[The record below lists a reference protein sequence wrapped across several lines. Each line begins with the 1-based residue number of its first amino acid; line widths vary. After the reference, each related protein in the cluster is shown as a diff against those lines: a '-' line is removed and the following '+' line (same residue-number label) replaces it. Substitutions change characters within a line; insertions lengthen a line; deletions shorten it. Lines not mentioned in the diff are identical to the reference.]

1 LELCVSS
8 GLFFGEMPC
17 MGWNSSDKLVKEIFA
32 CLFLLLKIKN
42 HYYMANKI
50 EKQKGILLRP
60 RNLGIVAVTA
70 LLCILTSCGND
81 ERGSTSTTMKN
92 PTETANN
99 AVENT
104 NSTADSKGTT
114 SGLGAFVKQK
124 MACGVELN
132 IPENGSEARLMAF
145 IEDTGKPADKT
156 IWFTMDRLSFKTG
169 NSTSLDMA
177 KSFEQLQNIVE
188 ILKCY
193 PKVQLKIGAYADNSG
208 DKNAMKKQSSDRA
221 TIVKATLIGMG
232 VAPGRLEAEGFGD
245 QNPVASNDTKESH
258 PQNSRINLQV
268 KAK

>member
-1 LELCVSS
+1 MS
-8 GLFFGEMPC
+8 
-17 MGWNSSDKLVKEIFA
+17 NR
-32 CLFLLLKIKN
+32 
-42 HYYMANKI
+42 I
-50 EKQKGILLRP
+50 EERKGMRLRP
-60 RNLGIVAVTA
+60 RNLGIVAVSVM
-70 LLCILTSCGND
+70 LFILTSCGND
-81 ERGSTSTTMKN
+81 ERGTTSTGMKN

-99 AVENT
+99 AVE
-104 NSTADSKGTT
+104 STSSAADSKDTT

-124 MACGVELN
+124 MACGTALN
-132 IPENGSEARLMAF
+132 IPENGCEAKLVAF
-145 IEDTGKPADKT
+145 IEDMGKPADKT
-156 IWFTMDRLSFKTG
+156 TWFTLDRLSFKTG
-169 NSTSLDMA
+169 NSSLDMA

-208 DKNAMKKQSSDRA
+208 GKNATKKQSSDRA

-245 QNPVASNDTKESH
+245 QNPVASNGTKESH